1 MKKFLVTGSTGATGA
16 PTVRLL
22 LANGHAVIA
31 FVRREDDRS
40 RALKEL
46 GAEIVVGDML
56 NIEDVRGAIRDVDGA
71 YFCYPLT
78 QGAVEAAAIFAQAA
92 GEHNVKQIV
101 YMSHRQSRSHARSPA
116 TLNHWLS
123 EQILSRSGVPTAHLR
138 VNFFLEWLLYGAP
151 FIRAGRYL
159 TPFDPESRF
168 VPIAAVDIARV
179 IVKILENPSAFG
191 SKIIPVTG
199 SREVSHIELAG
210 LLATTLG
217 KEVRFEQ
224 VTTDEFVKIL
234 GVDGDP
240 TFAAHFKAIKVD
252 QQEGLLVGVDESAS
266 EIVGQPLMTP
276 AQFIDEYRHL
286 LA

>member
-22 LANGHAVIA
+22 LAHGHTVIA

-40 RALKEL
+40 QALKEL

-56 NIEDVRGAIRDVDGA
+56 NIEDVRGATRGVDGA

-78 QGAVEAAAIFAQAA
+78 QGAVEATAIFAQAA
-92 GEHNVKQIV
+92 SEYNVKQIV

-123 EQILSRSGVPTAHLR
+123 EQILNRSGVPTSHLR
-138 VNFFLEWLLYGAP
+138 VNFFLEWLLYAAP

-168 VPIAAVDIARV
+168 VPIAAIDIAHI

-191 SKIIPVTG
+191 NKTIPVTG
-199 SREVSHIELAG
+199 SREVSHIELASI
-210 LLATTLG
+210 LTTTLG

-224 VTTDEFVKIL
+224 VTTDEFVKTL
-234 GVDGDP
+234 GIGGDP

-252 QQEGLLVGVDESAS
+252 QQEGLLVGIDKSAA
-266 EIVGQPLMTP
+266 EIVAQPLTTP
-276 AQFIDEYRHL
+276 EQFIEEHRHL

>member
-276 AQFIDEYRHL
+276 AQFIDEHRHL